1 MLKWWQKGGQK
12 ELPEKTSIR
21 TIGAPLRSASSF
33 LSPTHPLP
41 SCTRMLE
48 RILPRSARR
57 WAVAILCAPVPTAL
71 AAPSLATAAVVVLG
85 VLTAVV
91 VLLVVVRAATVVAVA
106 VLALVAVAQV
116 APAPLLPCCS
126 GASSS
131 WVSLSSMVLVRCFT
145 CRSSFSC
152 SVSPRRLRF
161 SPVAGPLRSG
171 SVRILRK
178 AMLSVSVS
186 IGGATC
192 MWVAQWRTSRKHNG
206 ALLAGLPSLASL
218 RLGRRTVPHLERTA
232 GELRDQRTAR
242 SGAIRRSGVRSTN
255 ISNEIRHHAPHR
267 PALRVIWGDGTS
279 PQRCMAAA
287 SKTAAQASME
297 AGILPSSQMTHR
309 RTGCARR
316 EVAANAVLFVHE
328 EYMRSCQKHRTHIS
342 ACCQC
347 TCARQNITDRCKR
360 TPFRLGCG
368 AMGAW

>member
-1 MLKWWQKGGQK
+1 MVAKGRS
-12 ELPEKTSIR
+12 E
-21 TIGAPLRSASSF
+21 GAARKNINKDDRRAASQCVLFPFSHPSASQLYPHAGAYPPAVGSAMGGCYS
-33 LSPTHPLP
+33 LRASADSACGSITCHGRGRCTGCTDRGRSTLGCSTRGHRSRGRRTRPGGGSP
-41 SCTRMLE
+41 SC
-48 RILPRSARR
+48 P
-57 WAVAILCAPVPTAL
+57 CPP
-71 AAPSLATAAVVVLG
+71 
-85 VLTAVV
+85 
-91 VLLVVVRAATVVAVA
+91 
-106 VLALVAVAQV
+106 
-116 APAPLLPCCS
+116 LPCCS